1 MSEPLEDKMLEAVA
15 QIVTPW
21 CDDLET
27 NRKGVQETPSMAR
40 RTLQAA
46 IRETLAGEL
55 AAALELLAGFAEKAS
70 TLDFNEDRNIT
81 WATVVAAQSRALLAR
96 FEELVHK

>member
-1 MSEPLEDKMLEAVA
+1 MSEPLQDKMLEAVA

-46 IRETLAGEL
+46 MRETMAGEL
-55 AAALELLAGFAEKAS
+55 AAELQKL
-70 TLDFNEDRNIT
+70 LN
-81 WATVVAAQSRALLAR
+81 ATIFELGENKSREPWLSMIARSAALLAR
-96 FEELVHK
+96 FKELSHE